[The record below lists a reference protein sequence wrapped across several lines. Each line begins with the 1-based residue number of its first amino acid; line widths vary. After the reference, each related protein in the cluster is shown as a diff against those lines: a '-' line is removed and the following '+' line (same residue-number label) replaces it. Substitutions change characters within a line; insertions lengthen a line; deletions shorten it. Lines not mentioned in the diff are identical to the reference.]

1 MNLPTCPN
9 VRDGAC
15 ERSELRMAGED
26 EHSWF
31 FVCVNCNLLQA
42 EHPPSAK
49 LRTNV
54 KDVAPKVL

>member
-31 FVCVNCNLLQA
+31 FVCRELQF
-42 EHPPSAK
+42 
-49 LRTNV
+49 
-54 KDVAPKVL
+54 VLEGF